1 MIFAHCKWCFQNKQA
16 VSTAQFWC
24 APKLETSAMCIEEFQ
39 GSTVHDQTENLGAYI
54 HQHDSSHC
62 VWIREIAALGYRYTL
77 AAMPLFVISITNEE
91 VVDVV
96 IGMLEVGG
104 GHGFECFRRN
114 SSKSRCFDIFCF
126 FDCFTKFFPGDWIIE
141 FPQGTTLG
149 DLGKEGGASGTLG
162 IEHLVEAGGEYGH
175 VLICIGSTGAVG
187 ETHCHRG
194 LLLVMGRLT
203 FR

>member
-1 MIFAHCKWCFQNKQA
+1 MALNASGGTPVSPGALTFFAFL
-16 VSTAQFWC
+16 TA
-24 APKLETSAMCIEEFQ
+24 L
-39 GSTVHDQTENLGAYI
+39 L
-54 HQHDSSHC
+54 
-62 VWIREIAALGYRYTL
+62 
-77 AAMPLFVISITNEE
+77 
-91 VVDVV
+91 
-96 IGMLEVGG
+96 
-104 GHGFECFRRN
+104 N
-114 SSKSRCFDIFCF
+114 SS
-126 FDCFTKFFPGDWIIE
+126 
-141 FPQGTTLG
+141 QGTTLG